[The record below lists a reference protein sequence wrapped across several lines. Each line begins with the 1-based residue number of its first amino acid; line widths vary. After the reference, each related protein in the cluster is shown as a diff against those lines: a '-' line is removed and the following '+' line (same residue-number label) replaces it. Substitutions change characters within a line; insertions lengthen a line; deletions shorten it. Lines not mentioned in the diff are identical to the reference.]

1 LTSLSSAT
9 FEACLVLQRSIPDGR
24 PFYGARRL
32 FSAPRFA
39 ARRAASR
46 ALPQGRPP
54 LSRFDCV
61 DQRRFRFPASRPCCF
76 SPVLLLA
83 HVLLG
88 RLEFAAK
95 PAANVGFHRILRCSR
110 GLDTTALLALK
121 CPAVAARGSALDP
134 REKHS
139 RVIADRAARPLD
151 RGEVGWADRLI
162 FRHGTSPQRERYELF
177 SHRRLPRQGGDQS
190 TMSLRRSDWLVN
202 TAHFPI
208 LI

>member
-1 LTSLSSAT
+1 MTSLGSAT

-95 PAANVGFHRILRCSR
+95 SAANVGCHRILRCSR

-134 REKHS
+134 KEKHS

-162 FRHGTSPQRERYELF
+162 FGMA
-177 SHRRLPRQGGDQS
+177 LPRSGSVTNSLVTDDYRDRAAINPPCRCGDLTGWS
-190 TMSLRRSDWLVN
+190 
-202 TAHFPI
+202 I
-208 LI
+208 LLIFQY

>member
-1 LTSLSSAT
+1 LTCLSSAT
-9 FEACLVLQRSIPDGR
+9 FETCLVLQGSIPDGQ
-24 PFYGARRL
+24 PFYGAGPL
-32 FSAPRFA
+32 FSAPRLA

-46 ALPQGRPP
+46 ALPRGRPP
-54 LSRFDCV
+54 LSRFDCG
-61 DQRRFRFPASRPCCF
+61 DQRRFRFPASRPSCF
-76 SPVLLLA
+76 SPILLLA

-95 PAANVGFHRILRCSR
+95 PAANVGFHRVLRCSR

-134 REKHS
+134 KEKHS

-162 FRHGTSPQRERYELF
+162 FRHGTSPRREVTKSPTTAET
-177 SHRRLPRQGGDQS
+177 RR
-190 TMSLRRSDWLVN
+190 
-202 TAHFPI
+202 
-208 LI
+208 